1 MDVIDTLMKRY
12 GYDRETAEQIVILYK
27 VEQKLEDLLDL
38 IDAVREYESYV

>member
-1 MDVIDTLMKRY
+1 MDVIEVLMQRY